1 MKFLELEYPKGTF
14 PKQKT
19 SGAYIN
25 QTLADNLDTYAR
37 KIINDMHFLIII
49 SGNDA
54 VGNGKTT
61 LATHIAA
68 YLTNKINDLHGT
80 TNTFTSKN
88 VAMNA
93 KKLVKQSFDNPQ
105 YSVNLLDE
113 GDDLTTH
120 GMKQAAVELKRYF
133 RKCRQLNQILILI
146 LPSFFELPRFYALA
160 RSHALINVKF
170 HGEFDR
176 GVFDFYGPKQKKKLY
191 IKGKKDWDYDAA
203 KPDFDGGFFSQYT
216 FFPELKKET
225 NLYKKKKYDDM
236 IDDADDDRNQLS
248 PLQVERMILAKTF
261 KMVNDNLPDI
271 TQKRLAEAFCISVRT
286 ASKYTNEGYGENLKI
301 EKQENAC
308 VRNNTNNTINNGMDV
323 CADQKSI
330 ITRGRA
336 PQAHT

>member
-1 MKFLELEYPKGTF
+1 MKFLEVEYPKGTF

-19 SGAYIN
+19 DGAYIN
-25 QTLADNLDTYAR
+25 ETLANNLDTYAR
-37 KIINDMHFLIII
+37 KIVNDMHFLIII

-68 YLTNKINDLHGT
+68 YLTNKINELHGT
-80 TNTFTSKN
+80 TNTFTAKN
-88 VAMNA
+88 VALNA
-93 KKLVKQSFDNPQ
+93 KKLVKQSFQNPQ
-105 YSVNLLDE
+105 YSIQLLDE

-133 RKCRQLNQILILI
+133 RKCRQLNQILIMI
-146 LPSFFELPRFYALA
+146 IPSFFELPRFYALA

-216 FFPELKKET
+216 FFPDIKKET
-225 NLYKKKKYDDM
+225 LAYKKKKYDDM
-236 IDDADDDRNQLS
+236 IEDAEEDHNQLS
-248 PLQVERMILAKTF
+248 PLQIERMTMARIF
-261 KMVNDNLPDI
+261 RMVKDGLPEI
-271 TQKRLAEAFCISVRT
+271 TQKKLAEVFRISART
-286 ASKYTNEGYGENLKI
+286 ASKYSSEGYGENLKV
-301 EKQENAC
+301 EKSESAL
-308 VRNNTNNTINNGMDV
+308 VRNNTNNTINNGM
-323 CADQKSI
+323 
-330 ITRGRA
+330 
-336 PQAHT
+336 